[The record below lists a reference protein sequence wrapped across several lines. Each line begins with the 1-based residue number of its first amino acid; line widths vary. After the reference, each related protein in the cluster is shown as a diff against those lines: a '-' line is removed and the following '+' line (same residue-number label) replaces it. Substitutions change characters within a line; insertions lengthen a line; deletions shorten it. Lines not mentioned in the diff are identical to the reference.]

1 MDFSEARFSGLIK
14 YDKLFTMEKNLI
26 EIVRRGVCVCGCVL
40 ERSFDLAWTPS
51 CIFLFNRAIVVNGI

>member
-1 MDFSEARFSGLIK
+1 MDFSEARLSELIK

-40 ERSFDLAWTPS
+40 ERSFDLAWTHRYKNKTKS
-51 CIFLFNRAIVVNGI
+51 YLIACC